1 MPTPEETQMALN
13 YELAVYRE
21 QISMI
26 KHETERVSLTTI
38 DIANALRTVESMASE
53 KVLIPIGGGALA
65 KGSITETR
73 ILMPIGGEY
82 LIEMNKQEAMDE
94 LKRRMDATRK
104 AVERLNEE
112 FTKIA
117 GKVQDASTQLQQ
129 MQLQNRLNAQVD
141 SNIRED
147 YV

>member
-1 MPTPEETQMALN
+1 MPSPEETQMALN

-21 QISMI
+21 QIAMI
-26 KHETERVSLTTI
+26 KRETERVSLTTI
-38 DIANALRTVESMASE
+38 DLSNALRTVESVGSE

-65 KGSITETR
+65 KGTISETK
-73 ILMPIGGEY
+73 ILVPIGGEY
-82 LIEMNKQEAMDE
+82 LVEMERTQAVEEM
-94 LKRRMDATRK
+94 KRRIDATRK

-117 GKVQDASTQLQQ
+117 GKVQDVSMQLQQ
-129 MQLQNRLNAQVD
+129 MQLTTRQNQQVD

>member
-21 QISMI
+21 QIAMI
-26 KHETERVSLTTI
+26 RRESERVSLTTL
-38 DIANALRTVESMASE
+38 DLSNALKTVENMSTESI
-53 KVLIPIGGGALA
+53 LIPIGGGALA
-65 KGSITETR
+65 KGTISETK
-73 ILMPIGGEY
+73 ILMPVGAEY
-82 LIEMNKQEAMDE
+82 LVEMDKGQTVEE
-94 LKRRMDATRK
+94 IKKRIDATRR

-112 FTKIA
+112 FTKVTA
-117 GKVQDASTQLQQ
+117 RVQELSTQLQR
-129 MQLQNRLNAQVD
+129 MQVNTRLNEQVD